1 MSFKDNDDINNTES
15 EMNKCTSNDIK
26 YSSLLEE
33 LQNYKKDNY
42 EYLTHLQK
50 KVDDLLLIG
59 NNNFKDNI
67 YIISEFKKLLEFN
80 NQNSKI
86 NDNIK
91 SEMDVCNMILRH
103 QTKENEY
110 INAQL
115 KLHDLLAQKSTI
127 IENYNNKKF
136 DMIYDRLKLIEDKI
150 YNKPLDQ
157 ITVYKNPYNQYHQQQ
172 QQYPKNKY
180 NNDKK
185 SPNNRKLKPKKPDDI
200 HTPTN
205 TGIKDIKPIITT
217 NPMLTIFGTMLRDP
231 KKEEKKVDNNCLDED
246 EEYDGN
252 AEVYMK
258 TDDLPK
264 DDDNNEFVDLG
275 KIKSIIDLINIGE
288 KYKEEVNEYLKTQKK
303 EVKEIKKEEIKEEI
317 KEYAPPID
325 ASNIFPKEFLEL
337 LFKGQITSTDIIIE
351 NTHKILDKHKEE
363 FEDETKEEINK
374 QIEDDIKKN
383 IENTNTY
390 EGNNVK
396 NITESEEVTVKKE
409 IYELNEKKYSIN
421 LEILVNLINP
431 LKKLDRMVGMKNV
444 KDLILNMILYY
455 LQNFEKNTSNMLHTT
470 IEGPPGVGKTRVGKL
485 LAEIYSA
492 LGIIKSPR
500 FTLVKRTDLIGQY
513 LGHTATKTQK
523 VIDEAEGGVLFLDEA
538 YSLGEKEGKDSFAK
552 EAIDTINQN
561 LSEKKKN
568 LIVIVAG
575 YPDKLDSCF
584 FSYNDGLKRR
594 FPFRITI
601 DGYSNIEMKDIFYD
615 KIRKLGWKLHPDVN
629 EKMLIKFFETNKDN
643 FKHFGGDI
651 ETLTLNCKLTHS
663 KRVIGKNPKFR
674 KIITLDDFNLAF
686 EQLKINS
693 EKGKDKDKDEDM
705 SKLQMYS

>member
-1 MSFKDNDDINNTES
+1 MSFKDNDNKNDTEI
-15 EMNKCTSNDIK
+15 EMNKYTAIDIK

-33 LQNYKKDNY
+33 LQSYKKDNY
-42 EYLTHLQK
+42 EYLIHLQK

-59 NNNFKDNI
+59 NSNFKDNI
-67 YIISEFKKLLEFN
+67 YIISEFKKLLEIN
-80 NQNSKI
+80 NQYSKI

-91 SEMDVCNMILRH
+91 NEMDIYNIILKY
-103 QTKENEY
+103 QTKENDY
-110 INAQL
+110 INAQF

-136 DMIYDRLKLIEDKI
+136 DMIHDRLKLLENKI

-157 ITVYKNPYNQYHQQQ
+157 IITYKNPYNQQ
-172 QQYPKNKY
+172 QQYPKHKY
-180 NNDKK
+180 NND
-185 SPNNRKLKPKKPDDI
+185 NNNNYNYNRKLKPKKPDDI

-205 TGIKDIKPIITT
+205 TGIKDIKPVITT
-217 NPMLTIFGTMLRDP
+217 DPILTIFGTMLRDP

-246 EEYDGN
+246 EDYDGN
-252 AEVYMK
+252 AEIYMK

-275 KIKSIIDLINIGE
+275 KIKSIVDLINIGE
-288 KYKEEVNEYLKTQKK
+288 KYKDEVNEYLKIHKK
-303 EVKEIKKEEIKEEI
+303 EVKEVKKNKKEEIKEDE
-317 KEYAPPID
+317 PPID
-325 ASNIFPKEFLEL
+325 ASNIFPKEFLQL
-337 LFKGQITSTDIIIE
+337 LFKGQITSSDIAIE

-374 QIEDDIKKN
+374 QIDDEIKKN
-383 IENTNTY
+383 IENNNTY
-390 EGNNVK
+390 DNNDAK
-396 NITESEEVTVKKE
+396 KISESEEVSVNKE

-485 LAEIYSA
+485 LAEIYAA

-523 VIDEAEGGVLFLDEA
+523 VIDEADGGVLFLDEA

-601 DGYSNIEMKDIFYD
+601 DGYNNIEMKDIFYD
-615 KIRKLGWKLHPDVN
+615 NVRKLGWKLHPDVN
-629 EKMLIKFFETNKDN
+629 EKMLTKFFETNKDN

-663 KRVIGKNPKFR
+663 KRVVNKNPKFR

-693 EKGKDKDKDEDM
+693 EKGKDKDSDT
-705 SKLQMYS
+705 SHLSFYA

>member
-1 MSFKDNDDINNTES
+1 MSFKDNDDKNDTEI
-15 EMNKCTSNDIK
+15 EVDKCISDDIK

-33 LQNYKKDNY
+33 LQSYKKDNY

-50 KVDDLLLIG
+50 KVDELLLIG
-59 NNNFKDNI
+59 NSNFKDNI
-67 YIISEFKKLLEFN
+67 YIISEFKKLLELN
-80 NQNSKI
+80 NHYNKI
-86 NDNIK
+86 NDSIK
-91 SEMDVCNMILRH
+91 SELDVYNIILRH
-103 QTKENEY
+103 QTKENDY

-136 DMIYDRLKLIEDKI
+136 DMIHDRLKLLEDKI
-150 YNKPLDQ
+150 YNRPLDQ
-157 ITVYKNPYNQYHQQQ
+157 IAVYKNPYTQ

-180 NNDKK
+180 NNDNYNKK
-185 SPNNRKLKPKKPDDI
+185 SPINRKLKPKKPDDTN
-200 HTPTN
+200 TPTN
-205 TGIKDIKPIITT
+205 TGIKDIKPVITT
-217 NPMLTIFGTMLRDP
+217 NPMLTIIGTMMRDP

-246 EEYDGN
+246 EDYDGN

-264 DDDNNEFVDLG
+264 EDDNNEFVDLG
-275 KIKSIIDLINIGE
+275 KIKSINDLINIGE
-288 KYKEEVNEYLKTQKK
+288 KYKDEVNEYLKTHKK
-303 EVKEIKKEEIKEEI
+303 EVKEIKKEEIKEDE
-317 KEYAPPID
+317 PPID
-325 ASNIFPKEFLEL
+325 ASNIFPKEFLQL
-337 LFKGQITSTDIIIE
+337 LFKGQITSADIAIE

-374 QIEDDIKKN
+374 QIEDEIKIN
-383 IENTNTY
+383 IGNNNTN
-390 EGNNVK
+390 EDNDVK
-396 NITESEEVTVKKE
+396 KITESEEVSANKE

-601 DGYSNIEMKDIFYD
+601 DGYNNIEMKDIFYD
-615 KIRKLGWKLHPDVN
+615 KVRKLGWKLHPDVN
-629 EKMLIKFFETNKDN
+629 EKMLTKFFETNKDN

-674 KIITLDDFNLAF
+674 KIITLDDFDLAF
-686 EQLKINS
+686 DQLKINS
-693 EKGKDKDKDEDM
+693 EKGKDKDKDKDV
-705 SKLQMYS
+705 SHLSYYS